1 MHQAGRGDPVLER
14 KRVFQPF
21 ESEQL
26 ARQKGRDLILK
37 FPVESQHAREES
49 REVLL
54 PHKLIK
60 QILKSQ
66 KNWQC

>member
-54 PHKLIK
+54 PH
-60 QILKSQ
+60 
-66 KNWQC
+66 N